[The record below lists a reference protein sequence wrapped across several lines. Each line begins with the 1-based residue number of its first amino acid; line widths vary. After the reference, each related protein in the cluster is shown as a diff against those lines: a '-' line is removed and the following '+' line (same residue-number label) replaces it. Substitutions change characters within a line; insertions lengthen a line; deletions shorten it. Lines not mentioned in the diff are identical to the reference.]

1 MNDTPDSYGDTR
13 LFIRGQWRDGG
24 GGSGEVINPASGES
38 IGRFAVADARDLED
52 AVSAAVDGFAVWRA
66 TPAAER
72 GAVITAAA
80 ALMDARLD
88 DIARVITL
96 EQGKPLA
103 ESRLELARAVDTIK
117 WYGAQ
122 AESLGRRDY
131 PERPGQVRQHS
142 APEPVGVVA
151 AFTAWNFPA
160 ILPARK
166 LAPALAA
173 GCSVILKAAEET
185 PATAARMAEAFAE
198 AGLPDGVLNLV
209 TGEPA
214 VISEFLL
221 ARPEVRKLSFTGS
234 IPVGK
239 LLARQA
245 AANLTRCTLELGGH
259 APVIVFADAD
269 IAAAARDTAAF
280 KFRNAGQVCVAPSR
294 FFIERPVY
302 DEFVSA
308 FVGIARDLKVGD
320 GLDESTQMGPMA
332 NARRIE
338 AMAELMADAD
348 ACGAETL
355 HGGSRIGERG
365 YFWQPTVLAKVP
377 DNARVMRDEPFGPVA
392 PMVAFEDADDAVARA
407 NSLSYGLASYL
418 FTGSESTARRVVDG
432 LESGTVGVNTLLP
445 AQPDT
450 PLGGVK
456 HSGYGYE
463 GGHEGL
469 DGFLHLKLVTQ
480 AAW

>member
-1 MNDTPDSYGDTR
+1 MNDNAYTDTQ
-13 LFIRGQWRDGG
+13 LFIRGQWRDATDGK
-24 GGSGEVINPASGES
+24 SGEVVNPATGDV
-38 IGRFAVADARDLED
+38 IGRFAAADASDLND
-52 AVSAAVDGFAVWRA
+52 ALAAAVDGFAVWRA
-66 TPAAER
+66 TPAAKR
-72 GAVITAAA
+72 GEVITAAA
-80 ALMDARLD
+80 ELLAERTDA
-88 DIARVITL
+88 IARVITL
-96 EQGKPLA
+96 EQGKPLS

-122 AESLGRRDY
+122 AEALGARDY
-131 PERPGQVRQHS
+131 PERPGRIQQHS

-166 LAPALAA
+166 LGPALAA
-173 GCSVILKAAEET
+173 GCAVVLKAAEET
-185 PATAARMAEAFAE
+185 PATAAAMAQAFAD

-209 TGEPA
+209 TGQPA
-214 VISEFLL
+214 MISEFLL

-269 IAAAARDTAAF
+269 IEAAARDTAAF

-294 FFIERPVY
+294 FYIERPAY
-302 DEFVSA
+302 NDFVDA
-308 FVGIARDLKVGD
+308 FVNIARELKVGD

-338 AMAELMADAD
+338 AMQALQDDAD
-348 ACGAETL
+348 ACGAEVL
-355 HGGSRIGERG
+355 HGGSRLGERG
-365 YFWQPTVLAKVP
+365 YFWRPTVLANVP
-377 DNARVMRDEPFGPVA
+377 DDARVMTDEPFGPVA
-392 PMVAFEDADDAVARA
+392 PMGAFDDVDDAIARA
-407 NSLSYGLASYL
+407 NGLPYGLASYL
-418 FTGSESTARRVVDG
+418 FTGSEATAQRVVDG

-463 GGHEGL
+463 GGREGL
-469 DGFLHLKLVTQ
+469 DAFLHLKLVTQ

>member
-1 MNDTPDSYGDTR
+1 MNDNAYTDTQ
-13 LFIRGQWRDGG
+13 LFIRGQWRDAAGG
-24 GGSGEVINPASGES
+24 KSGEVVNPATGDV
-38 IGRFAVADARDLED
+38 IGRFAAADASDLND
-52 AVSAAVDGFAVWRA
+52 ALAAAVDGFAVWRA
-66 TPAAER
+66 TPAAKR
-72 GAVITAAA
+72 GEIITAAA
-80 ALMDARLD
+80 ELLAERTDA
-88 DIARVITL
+88 IARVITL
-96 EQGKPLA
+96 EQGKPLS

-122 AESLGRRDY
+122 AEALGARDY
-131 PERPGQVRQHS
+131 PERPGRIQQRS

-166 LAPALAA
+166 LGPALAA
-173 GCSVILKAAEET
+173 GCAVVLKAAEET
-185 PATAARMAEAFAE
+185 PATAAAMAQAFAD

-209 TGEPA
+209 TGQPA
-214 VISEFLL
+214 MISEFLL

-269 IAAAARDTAAF
+269 IESAARDTAAF

-294 FFIERPVY
+294 FYIERPAY
-302 DEFVSA
+302 NDFVDA
-308 FVGIARDLKVGD
+308 FVNIARELKVGD

-338 AMAELMADAD
+338 AMQALQDDAD
-348 ACGAETL
+348 ACGAEVL
-355 HGGSRIGERG
+355 HGGSRLGERG
-365 YFWQPTVLAKVP
+365 YFWRPTVLANVP
-377 DNARVMRDEPFGPVA
+377 DDARVMTDEPFGPVA
-392 PMVAFEDADDAVARA
+392 PMGAFDDVDDAIARA
-407 NSLSYGLASYL
+407 NGLPYGLASYL
-418 FTGSESTARRVVDG
+418 FTGSEATAQRVVDG

-463 GGHEGL
+463 GGREGL
-469 DGFLHLKLVTQ
+469 DAFLHLKLVTQ

>member
-1 MNDTPDSYGDTR
+1 MNNTAYGDTR
-13 LFIRGQWRDGG
+13 LLIGGQRRDGATG
-24 GGSGEVINPASGES
+24 RSGEVINPADGEV
-38 IGRFAVADARDLED
+38 IGHFACAEQRDLDDAVA
-52 AVSAAVDGFAVWRA
+52 AAADGFANWRA
-66 TPAAER
+66 TPATRR
-72 GAVITAAA
+72 GEVLAAA
-80 ALMDARLD
+80 AGVLQSRTE

-96 EQGKPLA
+96 EQGKPLNEA
-103 ESRLELARAVDTIK
+103 RLELARAVDTLR
-117 WYGAQ
+117 WYGEQ
-122 AESLGRRDY
+122 AGQLGHRDY
-131 PERPGQVRQHS
+131 PERPGQVRQHT

-185 PATAARMAEAFAE
+185 PATAARMAEAFAD

-209 TGEPA
+209 YGDPA
-214 VISEFLL
+214 MISEGLL
-221 ARPEVRKLSFTGS
+221 ARPAVRKLSFTGS
-234 IPVGK
+234 IPVGM

-269 IAAAARDTAAF
+269 VASAARDTAAF

-302 DEFVSA
+302 DEFVEA
-308 FVGIARDLKVGD
+308 FVEIARGLKVGD
-320 GLDESTQMGPMA
+320 GLDEATQMGPMA

-338 AMAELMADAD
+338 AMERLTADAG
-348 ACGAETL
+348 AGGAETL
-355 HGGSRIGERG
+355 HGGGPIGERG
-365 YFWQPTVLAKVP
+365 YFWQPTVLANVP
-377 DNARVMRDEPFGPVA
+377 DSALVMTEEPFGPVA
-392 PMVAFEDADDAVARA
+392 PMCPFEDANEVIQRA
-407 NSLSYGLASYL
+407 NSLPYGLASYL
-418 FTGSESTARRVVDG
+418 FTGSEDTAQRVVNS

-463 GGHEGL
+463 GGREGM

-480 AAW
+480 APW